1 MKHRLSAIVTCILLA
16 GTFGLLSQRERL
28 TGFRQSENPEPVEVI
43 WRMTD
48 AAREGNSKA
57 YLDCFTGDLEQ
68 VLRRTAAEMGETKF
82 SEHLKQLN
90 ADVTGI
96 AVASVEDETGQS
108 ERRLDVEFVYRGRNE
123 SQQHYFRLVDGR
135 WRIDR
140 LDDGQHLKVLI
151 PYGTS
156 VKDALPGPKGG

>member
-1 MKHRLSAIVTCILLA
+1 MKHRLPAIVTSVLLA
-16 GTFGLLSQRERL
+16 GTLGLLSQREGL
-28 TGFRQSENPEPVEVI
+28 IGFRQSEKAEPDEVI

-68 VLRRTAAEMGETKF
+68 VLRRTATEMGEANF

-90 ADVTGI
+90 SDVTGI
-96 AVASVEDETGQS
+96 AVSGVEDEAGQS
-108 ERRLDVEFVYRGRNE
+108 ERRLHVEFVYRGRNE
-123 SQQHYFRLVDGR
+123 SQQQYVKLVDGR

-156 VKDALPGPKGG
+156 VNDALPGTKGG